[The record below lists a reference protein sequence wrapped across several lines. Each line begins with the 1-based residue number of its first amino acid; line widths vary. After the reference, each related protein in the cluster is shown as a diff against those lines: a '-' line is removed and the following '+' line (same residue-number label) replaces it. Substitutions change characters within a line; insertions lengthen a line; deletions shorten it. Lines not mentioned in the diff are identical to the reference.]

1 MRRLAACLVAL
12 VGVIGLGALLGVIWE
27 ALAPRVTLVVAS
39 DGRPYPE
46 GYQPEGYMTDDG
58 IAALLCVA
66 AGLVVGV
73 AVVWVAHRIAT
84 RDHALLVALGTLLVS
99 GLLGLLLA
107 RLLQAA
113 GLGFSDRALGTVFAV
128 GAVALWWTGE
138 TVGGFDFDALVSAS
152 PEGTSVTAPL
162 QLRMSGALV
171 LWPLSSVVVVF
182 VVALADWWR
191 GREHDRA

>member
-12 VGVIGLGALLGVIWE
+12 VGAIGLGALLGVIWE

-58 IAALLCVA
+58 IAALLCIA

-73 AVVWVAHRIAT
+73 AAVWVARRIAS
-84 RDHALLVALGTLLVS
+84 RDHALLVALGSALV
-99 GLLGLLLA
+99 
-107 RLLQAA
+107 
-113 GLGFSDRALGTVFAV
+113 LGTA

-138 TVGGFDFDALVSAS
+138 TVGGFDFDALVASSA
-152 PEGTSVTAPL
+152 EGASLTAPL
-162 QLRMSGALV
+162 QLRMPGVLV
-171 LWPLSSVVVVF
+171 LWPLASVVVVF
-182 VVALADWWR
+182 IAALADWWR
-191 GREHDRA
+191 GREHDRVDVVV